1 MIASGVNRAQP
12 CVHNRTCAFATARH
26 LAKIGAVMGLYQLS
40 TPFWVAIG
48 AAVGGVARYGLSGLI
63 ARSFGETFP
72 WGTLVTNVAGS
83 FLIGLIAVVTGPDGR
98 LLVGTTARQ
107 FMMVGVLGG
116 FTTFS
121 SFSLQTLTLIQDGE
135 WLYAAGNV
143 LSSVLFCLAAVWLG
157 AVAGNAI
164 NA

>member
-1 MIASGVNRAQP
+1 MPSP
-12 CVHNRTCAFATARH
+12 P
-26 LAKIGAVMGLYQLS
+26 AKIAAVMDWHALVI
-40 TPFWVAIG
+40 PFSVAIG
-48 AAVGGVARYGLSGLI
+48 AALGGVARYGLSGLI

-72 WGTLVTNVAGS
+72 WGTLVVNVAGS
-83 FLIGLIAVVTGPDGR
+83 FLIGMVAVVTGPDGR
-98 LLVGTTARQ
+98 LLVGTAARQ

-157 AVAGNAI
+157 AIAGNAI

>member
-1 MIASGVNRAQP
+1 MAGL
-12 CVHNRTCAFATARH
+12 F
-26 LAKIGAVMGLYQLS
+26 AKIDAAMDLYQLS
-40 TPFWVAIG
+40 IPFWVAIG

-72 WGTLVTNVAGS
+72 WGTLVVNVAGS
-83 FLIGLIAVVTGPDGR
+83 FLIGLVAVVTGPDGR

-143 LSSVLFCLAAVWLG
+143 FSSVLFCLAAVWLG

>member
-1 MIASGVNRAQP
+1 MPRP
-12 CVHNRTCAFATARH
+12 P
-26 LAKIGAVMGLYQLS
+26 AKIGAVMDPHSLLI
-40 TPFWVAIG
+40 PVWVAMG
-48 AAVGGVARYGLSGLI
+48 AALGGVARYGLSGLI

-72 WGTLVTNVAGS
+72 WGTLVVNVIGS
-83 FLIGLIAVVTGPDGR
+83 FLIGVVAVVTGPDGR
-98 LLVGTTARQ
+98 LLVGTAARQ

-157 AVAGNAI
+157 AIAGNAM
-164 NA
+164 NG

>member
-1 MIASGVNRAQP
+1 MDLHQLGVP
-12 CVHNRTCAFATARH
+12 
-26 LAKIGAVMGLYQLS
+26 L
-40 TPFWVAIG
+40 WVAIG
-48 AAVGGVARYGLSGLI
+48 AALGGVARYGLSGLI
-63 ARSFGETFP
+63 AHSFGETFP
-72 WGTLVTNVAGS
+72 WGTLIVNVLGS

-98 LLVGTTARQ
+98 LLVGTVARQ
-107 FMMVGVLGG
+107 FMMAGVLGG

-135 WLYAAGNV
+135 WFYAAGNV
-143 LSSVLFCLAAVWLG
+143 TLSVVLCLAGVWLG